1 MEPSQALYTA
11 LPSSVLGGDTFN
23 GTEFKAARGIGSSN
37 ERLLSLVESE
47 LVRGGDMSVARA
59 RNNVAT
65 KLENRTLL
73 LSDRPRRSPKPSSS
87 SSVRIG
93 RKRTMDGGVAPS
105 LSNRKLKR
113 ALGGEFPARIDLQTN
128 SRGDAGKE
136 SYAGQAE
143 SESGAKGSHEKRND
157 DNGDSS
163 LCCNMATPNCA
174 Q

>member
-47 LVRGGDMSVARA
+47 LVLGGDMSVARA

-105 LSNRKLKR
+105 LSGRKWKR
-113 ALGGEFPARIDLQTN
+113 ALGEFPAESTFRLMVGAMPAR
-128 SRGDAGKE
+128 SPMLGKQR
-136 SYAGQAE
+136 ARA
-143 SESGAKGSHEKRND
+143 
-157 DNGDSS
+157 
-163 LCCNMATPNCA
+163 A
-174 Q
+174 QKTV